1 MEAFM
6 AIGDFTGAVSSNLF
20 SNTKSFGKVSVK
32 DTSNPNER
40 ALPNRNSDAGNT
52 GVSVSISSGG
62 LAAYDAS
69 LNRIVNS
76 IEFTQLNPA
85 WTVLHGAQAAVSYE
99 PNNSEKDI
107 GSISETNN
115 RLADDSDVAPHDN
128 GIDWGSVS
136 MNLGVANG
144 GKGVYIEDLSK
155 VADLALADAKQQLDH
170 AFAQAGISN
179 NPPVNISFDR
189 MGNILIGEHPSK
201 SKIQA
206 LFADNAEL
214 TNDVRTAYALK
225 ENAVQWQK
233 AELYTTAYYQAYQTK
248 GKAAANKLTELFLSI
263 GDKKAELKYGNSGLD
278 LSYDGA
284 SAKEYLTS
292 IASRLGINKL
302 ATENIG

>member
-20 SNTKSFGKVSVK
+20 SNTKSFGKLSVR
-32 DTSNPNER
+32 DASYDNER
-40 ALPNRNSDAGNT
+40 MLPNRNSDAGNT

-85 WTVLHGAQAAVSYE
+85 WTVLHGAQAAVSHE
-99 PNNSEKDI
+99 PNNSEKDR

-144 GKGVYIEDLSK
+144 GKGVYIKDLSK

-179 NPPVNISFDR
+179 NPPVNISFDPR
-189 MGNILIGEHPSK
+189 GNILIGEHPSK

-225 ENAVQWQK
+225 ENSVMWQK
-233 AELYTTAYYQAYQTK
+233 AELYTTAFFEAYRTK
-248 GKAAANKLTELFLSI
+248 GKAAANTLTQLFLSI
-263 GDKKAELKYGNSGLD
+263 GDRKADLKYGSSGLD
-278 LSYDGA
+278 LSYNGA
-284 SAKEYLTS
+284 SSKEYLAS
-292 IASRLGINKL
+292 IASRLGINKS
-302 ATENIG
+302 AAENIG